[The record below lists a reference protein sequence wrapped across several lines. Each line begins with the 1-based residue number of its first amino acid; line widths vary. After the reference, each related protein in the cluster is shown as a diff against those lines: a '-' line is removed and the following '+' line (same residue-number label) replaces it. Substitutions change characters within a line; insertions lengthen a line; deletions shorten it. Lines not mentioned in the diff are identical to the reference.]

1 MSKPNKARAEAATS
15 KDTSI
20 LGMVVRPGRTALT
33 LEVRSAKRLMPPPH
47 GTRPVPALHRQNYCP
62 GDRNCGTYPYW
73 RKQVKATPY
82 RPAVPVRCRSEE
94 HTSELQSLMPHL
106 YSVFRLN

>member
-1 MSKPNKARAEAATS
+1 MSKPNKARVEAATS

-47 GTRPVPALHRQNYCP
+47 GSRPVPALHRQNYCP

-73 RKQVKATPY
+73 RKQVKRA
-82 RPAVPVRCRSEE
+82 EE
-94 HTSELQSLMPHL
+94 QTSELQSLTRNS
-106 YSVFRLN
+106 YTVTRLKKKT